1 MLTNFCIPGKQGLSR
16 NQPPPFCVLENS
28 LLQRASLPHRTEI
41 KLPMTPCI
49 LWQDQG
55 TDSPNSHSLSHKWLA
70 ELFVPISQNGWSMP
84 INQTWPNFIQASF
97 LPPSPWTLTYPWAM
111 EGKQPLFNDPFQN
124 KMPQGKMFPDQLSN
138 HATHIQ
144 CSCLSVKKMSFSAWT
159 LRCLL
164 IS

>member
-1 MLTNFCIPGKQGLSR
+1 M
-16 NQPPPFCVLENS
+16 
-28 LLQRASLPHRTEI
+28 TEI

-111 EGKQPLFNDPFQN
+111 EGEQPLFNDPFQN
-124 KMPQGKMFPDQLSN
+124 KLASRKNVPWSTVQSCHPHPMFTPLCKKN
-138 HATHIQ
+138 VLF
-144 CSCLSVKKMSFSAWT
+144 CLNFDMLAYLIVKVVLPITVFFLLL
-159 LRCLL
+159 LR
-164 IS
+164 